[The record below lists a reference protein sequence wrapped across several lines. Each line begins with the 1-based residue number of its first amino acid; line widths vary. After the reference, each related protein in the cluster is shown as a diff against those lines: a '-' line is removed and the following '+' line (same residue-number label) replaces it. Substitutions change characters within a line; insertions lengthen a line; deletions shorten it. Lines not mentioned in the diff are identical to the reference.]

1 MSAQPAL
8 FETAPLVHAPDR
20 FGPAKVVRRLA
31 RQVLTRPTGM
41 LKGLDFTLNPY
52 SGCTFGCEYCYAAFF
67 QPDEDKAKDWG
78 LWVEVKENALA
89 LVRQEPRL
97 AGASVMV
104 GSVTDPYQPLERE
117 TRLTRSLLE
126 HMSGLGP
133 QPRVRVQTRSPI
145 VVRDIDVFQ
154 RFETL
159 KIGMSVTTDSDDV
172 RRRYEP
178 KCASI
183 GRRLEAVRRL
193 ADAGIDVTLSLA
205 PMLPIADPAAF
216 AETIRASGAAR
227 FWTGYFHPGTR
238 KFASGTRENA
248 LTLAKEDGWTFE
260 RYVETSLT
268 LKKLLPDL
276 VRKSPA
282 EEEDA
287 QR

>member
-1 MSAQPAL
+1 MSAQPLL
-8 FETAPLVHAPDR
+8 FDTPPLVQAPER
-20 FGPAKVVRRLA
+20 IGQARVVRRLA

-67 QPDEDKAKDWG
+67 QPDEDKAREWG

-89 LVRQEPRL
+89 LICQEPRL

-126 HMSGLGP
+126 HMAGLRP
-133 QPRVRVQTRSPI
+133 QPKVRVQTRSPL
-145 VVRDIDVFQ
+145 VSRDADVLL
-154 RFETL
+154 RFSDL
-159 KIGMSVTTDSDDV
+159 RVGMSVTTDSDEV
-172 RRRYEP
+172 RKRYEP

-183 GRRLEAVRRL
+183 GRRLQAVREL
-193 ADAGIDVTLSLA
+193 AAAGVEVTVSIA
-205 PMLPIADPAAF
+205 PMLPITDVAAF
-216 AETIRASGAAR
+216 AKAVRESGASR
-227 FWTGYFHPGTR
+227 IWTGYFHPGTR

-248 LTLAKEDGWTFE
+248 LVLAKQDGWTFE
-260 RYVETSLT
+260 RYVETSLA

-276 VRKSPA
+276 VVKPSEEGGSP
-282 EEEDA
+282 
-287 QR
+287 